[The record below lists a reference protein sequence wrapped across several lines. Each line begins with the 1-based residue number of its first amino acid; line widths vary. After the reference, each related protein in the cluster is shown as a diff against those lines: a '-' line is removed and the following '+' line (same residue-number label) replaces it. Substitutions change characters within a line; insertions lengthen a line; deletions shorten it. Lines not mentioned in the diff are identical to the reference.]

1 MLKLYDKNYVFYI
14 RFIFKS
20 FDNFM
25 HSQNIQITFY
35 LKFNKYK
42 YIYIYIFT
50 YDDILS
56 SPWEYIIPK
65 NYSIL
70 LDNFSMY

>member
-14 RFIFKS
+14 RCIFKS

-42 YIYIYIFT
+42 YKYKYIYIYLHMMIF
-50 YDDILS
+50 YHHHENILS
-56 SPWEYIIPK
+56 LKINQFY
-65 NYSIL
+65 
-70 LDNFSMY
+70 